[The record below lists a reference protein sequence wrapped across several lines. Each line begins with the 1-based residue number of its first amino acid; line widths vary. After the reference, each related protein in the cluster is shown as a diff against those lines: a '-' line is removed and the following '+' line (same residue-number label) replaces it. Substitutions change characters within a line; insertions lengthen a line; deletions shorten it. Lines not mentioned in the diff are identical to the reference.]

1 MSLVGSNEKKPSAW
15 AAVNLPPGEGGVAGS
30 VGSSEGAILTVDP
43 ENFIIFLMWLPLV
56 PEIR

>member
-1 MSLVGSNEKKPSAW
+1 MGSDVKKVSAG
-15 AAVNLPPGEGGVAGS
+15 AVVNLPPGEGGVAGS

-56 PEIR
+56 PEIRR